1 MPFVP
6 ALRKKLAALKEELD
20 SGLLPQT
27 LYEDLCRQAIN
38 SFGTNMFEDDG
49 KQH

>member
-1 MPFVP
+1 MPFIP

-27 LYEDLCRQAIN
+27 LYEDLCRQAVN
-38 SFGTNMFEDDG
+38 SFGTNLLEVDG